1 MLTGASAEIRENR
14 YPASMAQCDANGSD
28 TPDGQRIVTDFL
40 FGLSASPYYLT
51 NQSYP
56 GVSGAF

>member
-1 MLTGASAEIRENR
+1 MGAPKVYLIWYGNWN
-14 YPASMAQCDANGSD
+14 QNNGSD